1 MKKLPLSGIRV
12 LDLSRVFAA
21 PTCAQILGDLGA
33 EVIKVER
40 ARVGDDGR
48 HFGVYG
54 IQGADGKPTNDGS
67 MFIAVNRNKK
77 GITLDI
83 GKPAGQQIVRRLA
96 ALSDVLIENYK
107 TGDLARYGLDA
118 ASMRQLNP
126 RLVYCSVTGFG
137 QSGPYREKPGY
148 DPIFQAMGGWMS
160 VNGDPDKPMIA
171 AANMVDTITGYFA
184 AMSVLASLYH
194 RDRGDDPAGKGQS
207 IDIALLEVA
216 IASINQRAQDYLMN
230 GEQPPRRDTFGV
242 VYPCADGSM
251 IIAVA
256 NTGQWTRFCG
266 VLGIPEWATDPEYA
280 THLARM
286 KRKEAIY
293 TRLYAITR
301 TRKVSEL
308 WAALDA
314 VEVPAAP
321 VYDFRQ
327 VFDDPHAKARGVL
340 VESTHASGKTIPLIR
355 SPMRFSD
362 TPIDEYRAPPQLG
375 QHTDEVLHGL
385 LGMDSRE
392 IARLRDEGVI

>member
-1 MKKLPLSGIRV
+1 MKKLPLEGIRV

-40 ARVGDDGR
+40 AGSGDEGR
-48 HFGVYG
+48 QFGVYG
-54 IQGADGKPTNDGS
+54 IRGADGKPTNDGS

-83 GKPAGQQIVRRLA
+83 AKPAGQDIARRLA
-96 ALSDVLIENYK
+96 ALSDVLVENYK

-118 ASMRQLNP
+118 DSIRRLNP
-126 RLVYCSVTGFG
+126 RIVYCSVTGFG

-160 VNGDPDKPMIA
+160 VNGTPDEPMIA
-171 AANMVDTITGYFA
+171 AANIVDTITGYFA

-194 RDRGDDPAGKGQS
+194 RDRGDEPGGRGQA
-207 IDIALLEVA
+207 IDVALLDVA
-216 IASINQRAQDYLMN
+216 FASINQRAQDYLMD
-230 GEQPPRRDTFGV
+230 GQQPPRRDTFGV

-256 NTGQWTRFCG
+256 NAGQWTRFCG
-266 VLGIPEWATDPEYA
+266 LLGLPEWANDPEYT

-286 KRKEAIY
+286 KRKQEIY
-293 TRLYAITR
+293 NRLYAITR
-301 TRKVSEL
+301 TRKVADL

-314 VEVPAAP
+314 VDVPAAP

-327 VFDDPHAKARGVL
+327 AFDDPHARARGVL
-340 VESTHASGKTIPLIR
+340 VESQHASGQTIPLIR
-355 SPMRFSD
+355 SPIRLSD
-362 TPIDEYRAPPQLG
+362 TPLEQYRAPPQLG
-375 QHTDEVLHGL
+375 QHTDEVLRGL
-385 LGMDSRE
+385 LGMDAAE
-392 IARLRDEGVI
+392 IERLRAERVI